1 MLAYANMAIDAIQ
14 NGKKSWINT
23 YVSEKSVAQPL
34 HDFVD
39 SQTGFT
45 KQIAKSYWE
54 TTGAFAEALV
64 TKVFKA

>member
-1 MLAYANMAIDAIQ
+1 MLIYANMAIEAIQ

-23 YVSEKSVAQPL
+23 FVKEDSVAKPL

-39 SQTGFT
+39 SQTGFV

-64 TKVFKA
+64 TKTFKA